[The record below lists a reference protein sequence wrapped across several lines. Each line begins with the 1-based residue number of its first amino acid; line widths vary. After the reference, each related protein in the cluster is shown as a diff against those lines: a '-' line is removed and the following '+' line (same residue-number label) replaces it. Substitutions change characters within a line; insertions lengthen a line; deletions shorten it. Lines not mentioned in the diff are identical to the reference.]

1 MSRPKPTD
9 FPAYFA
15 RYISRVD
22 TDTLGD
28 AVTKYSSDLETFYT
42 GLPEARADHAYAEG
56 KWTLKEVLQHIID
69 TERVMSYRL
78 LRIARNDKTP
88 LASFDE
94 NSFAANAPV
103 SGRSFDD
110 LKEEFKA
117 VRRSTDLLIKSLT
130 EDRLSLSGTASN
142 MPVTANAVGYIVF
155 GHMLHHKAIVE
166 ERYLEKQNICVAY
179 L

>member
-1 MSRPKPTD
+1 MARPKTTD
-9 FPAYFA
+9 FPAYFD

-22 TDTLGD
+22 TDTL
-28 AVTKYSSDLETFYT
+28 AEAITKYSADLEKFYT
-42 GLPEARADHAYAEG
+42 NLPETKADYAYAPG

-94 NSFAANAPV
+94 NSFAQFAGA
-103 SGRSFDD
+103 STRSLDE

-117 VRRSTDLLIKSLT
+117 VRKASDLLIRSLN
-130 EDRLSLSGTASN
+130 EEQLSRSGTASN
-142 MPVTANAVGYIVF
+142 LPVTANAVGYIIF
-155 GHMLHHKAIVE
+155 GHLLHHKAITE
-166 ERYLEKQNICVAY
+166 ERYL
-179 L
+179 

>member
-1 MSRPKPTD
+1 MARPKPTD
-9 FPAYFA
+9 FPEYFA

-22 TDTLGD
+22 TDNLAE
-28 AVTKYSSDLETFYT
+28 AVAKYSGALDAFFT
-42 GLPEARADHAYAEG
+42 GLPESKADYAYAAG

-69 TERVMSYRL
+69 TERVMSYRV

-103 SGRSFDD
+103 DRRSLDE

-117 VRRSTDLLIKSLT
+117 VRKSTDLLIKSLSD
-130 EDRLSLSGTASN
+130 EQLSYSGTASN
-142 MPVTANAVGYIVF
+142 LPVTANAVGYIVY
-155 GHMLHHKAIVE
+155 GHMLHHKAIIE
-166 ERYLEKQNICVAY
+166 EKYL
-179 L
+179 